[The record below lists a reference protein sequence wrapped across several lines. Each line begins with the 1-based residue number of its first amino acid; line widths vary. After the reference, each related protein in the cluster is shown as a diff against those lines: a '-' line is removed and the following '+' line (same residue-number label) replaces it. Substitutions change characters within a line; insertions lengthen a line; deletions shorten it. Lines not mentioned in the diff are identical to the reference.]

1 LFSLDFYLCTAEMK
15 LLLDSPV
22 FFSKDS
28 IYVSNV
34 KETDVVLLTEGV
46 DLSKTGQVLTPTAE
60 QVESTRV
67 TMIEIIQP
75 QILTWFTT
83 PITLDKLRKN
93 LKFEF
98 APFEYTPESRWVSV
112 RWVPKHF
119 KIQTKG
125 FVLLFSV
132 QSFVESNPRIPL
144 SFLESTTPRATT
156 PEDAPLIRNIV
167 VRPGAIQIPSD
178 LIEST
183 DIPLSE
189 SHASME
195 IEMDDKKSTERQRLR
210 QAKLRAAIARLKVE
224 EMRERYIREYGDVDD
239 ENEDSDDSSLE
250 SE

>member
-239 ENEDSDDSSLE
+239 ENEESDDSSLE

>member
-1 LFSLDFYLCTAEMK
+1 MK
-15 LLLDSPV
+15 LLLDSPI

-46 DLSKTGQVLTPTAE
+46 DLSKTGQVLSPTAE
-60 QVESTRV
+60 QIESTRV

-83 PITLDKLRKN
+83 PITVDKLRKN

-156 PEDAPLIRNIV
+156 PEDAPLVRNIV

>member
-112 RWVPKHF
+112 RWIPKHF

-224 EMRERYIREYGDVDD
+224 EMRERYIREYGDIDD
-239 ENEDSDDSSLE
+239 ENEESDDSSLE

>member
-1 LFSLDFYLCTAEMK
+1 MK
-15 LLLDSPV
+15 LLLDSPI

-46 DLSKTGQVLTPTAE
+46 DLSKTGQVLSPTAE
-60 QVESTRV
+60 QIESTRV

-144 SFLESTTPRATT
+144 SFL
-156 PEDAPLIRNIV
+156 
-167 VRPGAIQIPSD
+167 
-178 LIEST
+178 
-183 DIPLSE
+183 
-189 SHASME
+189 
-195 IEMDDKKSTERQRLR
+195 
-210 QAKLRAAIARLKVE
+210 
-224 EMRERYIREYGDVDD
+224 
-239 ENEDSDDSSLE
+239 
-250 SE
+250 

>member
-1 LFSLDFYLCTAEMK
+1 MK
-15 LLLDSPV
+15 LLLDSPI

-46 DLSKTGQVLTPTAE
+46 DLSKTGQLLSPTAE
-60 QVESTRV
+60 QIESTRV

-83 PITLDKLRKN
+83 PITVDKLRKN

-156 PEDAPLIRNIV
+156 PEDAPLVRNIV

>member
-1 LFSLDFYLCTAEMK
+1 MK

-156 PEDAPLIRNIV
+156 PEDAPLVRNIV

>member
-1 LFSLDFYLCTAEMK
+1 LFSLDFYLCSAEMK

-34 KETDVVLLTEGV
+34 KETDVVLVTEGV
-46 DLSKTGQVLTPTAE
+46 DLSKTGQVLTPTVE
-60 QVESTRV
+60 QIESTRV

-83 PITLDKLRKN
+83 PITVDKLRKN

-144 SFLESTTPRATT
+144 SFLESTTPRAST
-156 PEDAPLIRNIV
+156 PEDAPLVRNIV

>member
-224 EMRERYIREYGDVDD
+224 EMRERYIREYGDIDD
-239 ENEDSDDSSLE
+239 ENEESDDSSLE

>member
-1 LFSLDFYLCTAEMK
+1 MK

-224 EMRERYIREYGDVDD
+224 EMRERYIREYGDIDD
-239 ENEDSDDSSLE
+239 ENEESDDSSLE

>member
-46 DLSKTGQVLTPTAE
+46 DLSKTGQVLSPTAE
-60 QVESTRV
+60 QIESTRV

-156 PEDAPLIRNIV
+156 PEDAPLVRNIV

>member
-1 LFSLDFYLCTAEMK
+1 MK
-15 LLLDSPV
+15 LLLDSPI

-46 DLSKTGQVLTPTAE
+46 DLSKTGQVLSPTAE
-60 QVESTRV
+60 QIESTRI

-156 PEDAPLIRNIV
+156 PEDAPLVRNIV

>member
-1 LFSLDFYLCTAEMK
+1 MK

-34 KETDVVLLTEGV
+34 KETDVVLVTEGV
-46 DLSKTGQVLTPTAE
+46 DLSKTGQVLTPTVE
-60 QVESTRV
+60 QIESTRV

-144 SFLESTTPRATT
+144 SFLESTTPRAST
-156 PEDAPLIRNIV
+156 PEDAPLVRNIV

>member
-1 LFSLDFYLCTAEMK
+1 MK

-34 KETDVVLLTEGV
+34 KETDVVLVTEGV
-46 DLSKTGQVLTPTAE
+46 DLSKTGQVLSPTAE
-60 QVESTRV
+60 QIESTRV

-144 SFLESTTPRATT
+144 SFLESTTPRAST
-156 PEDAPLIRNIV
+156 PEDAPLVRNIV

>member
-1 LFSLDFYLCTAEMK
+1 MK

-239 ENEDSDDSSLE
+239 ENEESDDSSLE

>member
-1 LFSLDFYLCTAEMK
+1 LFSLDFYLCSAEMK
-15 LLLDSPV
+15 LLLDSPI

-60 QVESTRV
+60 QIESTRV

-83 PITLDKLRKN
+83 PITVDKLRKN

-144 SFLESTTPRATT
+144 SFLESTTPRAST
-156 PEDAPLIRNIV
+156 PEDAPLVRNIV

>member
-1 LFSLDFYLCTAEMK
+1 MK

-22 FFSKDS
+22 FFSRDS

-34 KETDVVLLTEGV
+34 KETDVVLLTDGI

-67 TMIEIIQP
+67 TMIEILQP

-156 PEDAPLIRNIV
+156 PEDAPLVRNIV

>member
-1 LFSLDFYLCTAEMK
+1 MK
-15 LLLDSPV
+15 LLLDSPI

-46 DLSKTGQVLTPTAE
+46 DLSKTGQVLTPTVE
-60 QVESTRV
+60 QIESTRV

-144 SFLESTTPRATT
+144 SFLESTTPRAST
-156 PEDAPLIRNIV
+156 PEDAPLVRNIV

>member
-15 LLLDSPV
+15 LLLDSPI

-46 DLSKTGQVLTPTAE
+46 DLSKTGQVLSPTAE
-60 QVESTRV
+60 QIESTRV

-144 SFLESTTPRATT
+144 SFLESTTPRAST
-156 PEDAPLIRNIV
+156 PEDAPLVRNIV

>member
-1 LFSLDFYLCTAEMK
+1 MK
-15 LLLDSPV
+15 LLLDSPI

-46 DLSKTGQVLTPTAE
+46 DLSKTGQVLSPTAE
-60 QVESTRV
+60 QIESTRV

-83 PITLDKLRKN
+83 PITVDKLRKN

-144 SFLESTTPRATT
+144 SFLESTTPRAST
-156 PEDAPLIRNIV
+156 PEDAPLVRNIV

>member
-1 LFSLDFYLCTAEMK
+1 MK

-112 RWVPKHF
+112 RWIPKHF

-224 EMRERYIREYGDVDD
+224 EMRERYIREYGDIDD
-239 ENEDSDDSSLE
+239 ENEESDDSSLE

>member
-1 LFSLDFYLCTAEMK
+1 MK

-34 KETDVVLLTEGV
+34 KETDVVLLTDGI
-46 DLSKTGQVLTPTAE
+46 DLSKTGQVLTPTDE
-60 QVESTRV
+60 QIESTRV

-83 PITLDKLRKN
+83 PITVDKLRKN

-144 SFLESTTPRATT
+144 SFLESTTPRAST
-156 PEDAPLIRNIV
+156 PEDAPLVRNIV

>member
-15 LLLDSPV
+15 LLLDSPI

-46 DLSKTGQVLTPTAE
+46 DLSKTGQVLSPTAE
-60 QVESTRV
+60 QIESTRV

-83 PITLDKLRKN
+83 PITVDKLRKN

-144 SFLESTTPRATT
+144 SFLESTTPRAST
-156 PEDAPLIRNIV
+156 PEDAPLVRNIV

>member
-15 LLLDSPV
+15 LLLDSPI

-46 DLSKTGQVLTPTAE
+46 DLSKTGQVLTPTVE
-60 QVESTRV
+60 QIESTRV

-144 SFLESTTPRATT
+144 SFLESTTPRAST
-156 PEDAPLIRNIV
+156 PEDAPLVRNIV

>member
-1 LFSLDFYLCTAEMK
+1 MK

-34 KETDVVLLTEGV
+34 KETDVVLLTDGI
-46 DLSKTGQVLTPTAE
+46 DLSKTGQVLTPTDE
-60 QVESTRV
+60 QIESTRV

-83 PITLDKLRKN
+83 PITVDKLRKN

-156 PEDAPLIRNIV
+156 PEDAPLVRNIV

>member
-1 LFSLDFYLCTAEMK
+1 MK
-15 LLLDSPV
+15 LLLDSPI

-46 DLSKTGQVLTPTAE
+46 DLSKTGQVLTPTVE
-60 QVESTRV
+60 QIESTRV

-83 PITLDKLRKN
+83 PITVDKLRKN

-144 SFLESTTPRATT
+144 SFLESTTPRAST
-156 PEDAPLIRNIV
+156 PEDAPLVRNIV

>member
-1 LFSLDFYLCTAEMK
+1 MK

-34 KETDVVLLTEGV
+34 KETDVVLVTEGV
-46 DLSKTGQVLTPTAE
+46 DLSKTGQVLSPTAE
-60 QVESTRV
+60 QIESTRV

-83 PITLDKLRKN
+83 PITVDKLRKN

-144 SFLESTTPRATT
+144 SFLESTTPRAST
-156 PEDAPLIRNIV
+156 PEDAPLVRNIV

>member
-15 LLLDSPV
+15 LLLDSPI

-46 DLSKTGQVLTPTAE
+46 DLSKTGQVLTPTVE
-60 QVESTRV
+60 QIESTRV

-83 PITLDKLRKN
+83 PITVDKLRKN

-144 SFLESTTPRATT
+144 SFLESTTPRAST
-156 PEDAPLIRNIV
+156 PEDAPLVRNIV

>member
-46 DLSKTGQVLTPTAE
+46 DLSKTGQVLSPTAE
-60 QVESTRV
+60 QIESTRV

-83 PITLDKLRKN
+83 PITVDKLRKN

-156 PEDAPLIRNIV
+156 PEDAPLVRNIV

>member
-1 LFSLDFYLCTAEMK
+1 MK
-15 LLLDSPV
+15 LSLDSPV

-28 IYVSNV
+28 MYVSNV
-34 KETDVVLLTEGV
+34 KESDVVLLTDGI
-46 DLSKTGQVLTPTAE
+46 DLSKAGQVLTPTT
-60 QVESTRV
+60 QQIESTR
-67 TMIEIIQP
+67 TTLIDIIQP
-75 QILTWFTT
+75 QILSWFTT
-83 PITLDKLRKN
+83 PITVEKLRKN
-93 LKFEF
+93 LKIEF
-98 APFEYTPESRWVSV
+98 MPFEYTPESRWVSV

-156 PEDAPLIRNIV
+156 PEEAPLVRNIV
-167 VRPGAIQIPSD
+167 IQPGAVQIPND

-210 QAKLRAAIARLKVE
+210 HAKLRAAIARLKVE
-224 EMRERYIREYGDVDD
+224 ELRERYIREYGDVEED
-239 ENEDSDDSSLE
+239 EEDSDDSSLE

>member
-1 LFSLDFYLCTAEMK
+1 MK
-15 LLLDSPV
+15 LLLDSPI

-46 DLSKTGQVLTPTAE
+46 DLSKTGQVLTPTVE
-60 QVESTRV
+60 QIESTRV

-156 PEDAPLIRNIV
+156 PEDAPLVRNIV

>member
-1 LFSLDFYLCTAEMK
+1 LFSLDFYLCSAEMK

-34 KETDVVLLTEGV
+34 KETDVVLLTDGI
-46 DLSKTGQVLTPTAE
+46 DLSKTGQVLTPTDE
-60 QVESTRV
+60 QIESTRV

-83 PITLDKLRKN
+83 PITVDKLRKN

-144 SFLESTTPRATT
+144 SFLESTTPRAST
-156 PEDAPLIRNIV
+156 PEDAPLVRNIV

>member
-1 LFSLDFYLCTAEMK
+1 MK

-34 KETDVVLLTEGV
+34 KETDVVLLTDGI

-67 TMIEIIQP
+67 TMIEILQP

-156 PEDAPLIRNIV
+156 PEDAPLVRNIV

>member
-1 LFSLDFYLCTAEMK
+1 
-15 LLLDSPV
+15 
-22 FFSKDS
+22 
-28 IYVSNV
+28 
-34 KETDVVLLTEGV
+34 
-46 DLSKTGQVLTPTAE
+46 
-60 QVESTRV
+60 
-67 TMIEIIQP
+67 MIEIIQP

-144 SFLESTTPRATT
+144 SFLESTTPRAST
-156 PEDAPLIRNIV
+156 PEDAPLVRNIV

>member
-1 LFSLDFYLCTAEMK
+1 MK

-46 DLSKTGQVLTPTAE
+46 DLSKTGQVLTPTSE

-156 PEDAPLIRNIV
+156 PDDAPLIRNIV

-224 EMRERYIREYGDVDD
+224 EMRERYIREYGDIDD
-239 ENEDSDDSSLE
+239 ENEESDDSSLE

>member
-1 LFSLDFYLCTAEMK
+1 MK

-46 DLSKTGQVLTPTAE
+46 DLSKTGQVLSPTAE
-60 QVESTRV
+60 QIESTRV

-156 PEDAPLIRNIV
+156 PEDAPLVRNIV